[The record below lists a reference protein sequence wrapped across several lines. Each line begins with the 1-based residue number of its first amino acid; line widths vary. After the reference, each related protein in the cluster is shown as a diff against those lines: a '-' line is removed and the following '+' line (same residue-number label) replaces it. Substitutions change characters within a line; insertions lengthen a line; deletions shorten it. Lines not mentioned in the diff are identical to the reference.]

1 MDRLHNLTTLFKTLS
16 DESRL
21 RIINLLVNMKELCVC
36 DIERTLG
43 FTQTKVS
50 RHLTYLKKAGLVR
63 DRRVGTWILYSLAV
77 TERPEHKEL
86 LTTLNDVLKLYPA
99 LQEDITQLQ
108 LHIKNGQCTTLHT
121 IYPSVSLSTQLKK
134 VSFKNS

>member
-1 MDRLHNLTTLFKTLS
+1 MDTLNNLTTLFKTLS

-50 RHLTYLKKAGLVR
+50 RHLTYLKRAGLVR
-63 DRRVGTWILYSLAV
+63 DRRIGTWILYSLAV
-77 TERPEHKEL
+77 TDRTEHTEL
-86 LTTLNDVLKLYPA
+86 LSTLNNVLKLYPA
-99 LQEDITQLQ
+99 LQEDIIQLQ
-108 LHIKNGQCTTLHT
+108 LNIKKGQCMTLHT
-121 IYPSVSLSTQLKK
+121 IYPSTLHSRQSL
-134 VSFKNS
+134 

>member
-1 MDRLHNLTTLFKTLS
+1 MDKLHNLTTLFKTLS

-50 RHLTYLKKAGLVR
+50 RHLTYLRRAGLVR
-63 DRRVGTWILYSLAV
+63 DRRIGTWILYSLSV
-77 TERPEHKEL
+77 TDHPAHTEL
-86 LTTLNDVLKLYPA
+86 LTTLNNVLQLYPA
-99 LQEDITQLQ
+99 LQEDIALLQ
-108 LHIKNGQCTTLHT
+108 LNIKKGQCTTLHT
-121 IYPSVSLSTQLKK
+121 IYPLVTNSKPLKELS
-134 VSFKNS
+134 SNNI